1 MADCIGC
8 GKGLTVNEIALHK
21 KIKDM
26 GDTEFFCIDCLAKYY
41 QCSVAI
47 MEEKMRH
54 YIFLGCPL
62 FEENQ

>member
-8 GKGLTVNEIALHK
+8 GRELTQNEIALHK
-21 KIKDM
+21 KIKDVR
-26 GDTEFFCIDCLAKYY
+26 DTEFFCIHCLAGYY
-41 QCSVAI
+41 KCEVSAL
-47 MEEKMRH
+47 EEKMKH